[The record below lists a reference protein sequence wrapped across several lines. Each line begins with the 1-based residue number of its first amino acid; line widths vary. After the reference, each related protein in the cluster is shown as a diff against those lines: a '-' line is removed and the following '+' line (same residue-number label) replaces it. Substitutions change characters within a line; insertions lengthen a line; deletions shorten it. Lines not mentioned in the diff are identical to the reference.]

1 MSQKRRGETS
11 ATAGFLLMHLSGFTG
26 FDVATGKHAS
36 EKAKCQC
43 VEAFPLARVRR
54 GGHCV
59 LSFDQ
64 AGERE
69 VYVSL

>member
-1 MSQKRRGETS
+1 M
-11 ATAGFLLMHLSGFTG
+11 G

-43 VEAFPLARVRR
+43 FEAFPLVRVKR

-59 LSFDQ
+59 FSLDQ